1 MKRHL
6 SISIAIVVAVVL
18 AGASTLLVPR
28 VAAQSRATATN
39 VPVIPHEAVPNFFK
53 NPPGIYTGENMGI
66 STNSKGNIYIYHRAY
81 ETRLFEY
88 SPQGTFTREIGRNN
102 YGFAFAHSVRVDAQD
117 NIWAVDEGTDML
129 IKFSPE
135 GKILMTIGRREDPVA
150 MLSNMPGGGMFH
162 GRNAKYRFGR
172 ETDVAWDQQGNIF
185 VSDGYF
191 DARVVKFDKNGRFV
205 KAVGTRGTGNLQFNT
220 PHSIATDFQGNVY
233 VGDRGNAR
241 VQVLDNDLNFKAIYP
256 NVGNPWAVCVSGGPG
271 PKNPGKQYLYVSNSW
286 PDSAPA
292 EPAEYTGEVY
302 KMELDGKIIGKFG
315 KAGKAPGEFATIHQ
329 MDCRDPDVIYTAE
342 INDWRSQKILLKPQA
357 MKTSSQQGR

>member
-1 MKRHL
+1 
-6 SISIAIVVAVVL
+6 VFV
-18 AGASTLLVPR
+18 
-28 VAAQSRATATN
+28 
-39 VPVIPHEAVPNFFK
+39 
-53 NPPGIYTGENMGI
+53 
-66 STNSKGNIYIYHRAY
+66 
-81 ETRLFEY
+81 
-88 SPQGTFTREIGRNN
+88 REIGRHN

-150 MLSNMPGGGMFH
+150 MLSNMPGGGVFH

-191 DARVVKFDKNGRFV
+191 DARVVKFDKHGRFV

-302 KMELDGKIIGKFG
+302 KMELDGKIVGKFG

-342 INDWRSQKILLKPQA
+342 INDWRSQKILLKGA
-357 MKTSSQQGR
+357 R